1 MCLSTPNLMLPV
13 DSQAWSR
20 FHGGQ
25 GLSLGYHAACWLSCL
40 LGKVGALPLCLGQ
53 KLTLPDACRSLMLH
67 VGWGACWARRCTP
80 LVSWAEAR
88 LACCL
93 QVLDAMEGKTRLNQ
107 ASWPSEASGS
117 SASGLTCCS
126 SGSAGLAVHPSPADG
141 RAGHPLTEDQH
152 RVNPRLGSLH
162 DSANSRLISPQ
173 SSKNM
178 AAAPAGPQQLSPLA
192 PQPSP
197 DPMAAD
203 IQLTGV
209 QHPKWVPNHGFV
221 SPFAAFGT
229 PQAQLQIINESS
241 GIVSSTDSTGTAD
254 HERRSLDP
262 GGPPSGPPPHPPQ
275 H

>member
-1 MCLSTPNLMLPV
+1 
-13 DSQAWSR
+13 
-20 FHGGQ
+20 
-25 GLSLGYHAACWLSCL
+25 
-40 LGKVGALPLCLGQ
+40 
-53 KLTLPDACRSLMLH
+53 
-67 VGWGACWARRCTP
+67 
-80 LVSWAEAR
+80 
-88 LACCL
+88 
-93 QVLDAMEGKTRLNQ
+93 MEGKTRLHQ

-126 SGSAGLAVHPSPADG
+126 SSSAGLAVHASPVG
-141 RAGHPLTEDQH
+141 GQAGHPSTEGQQ

-178 AAAPAGPQQLSPLA
+178 AAASSGPHQLSPSPQA
-192 PQPSP
+192 PQPEQYPLASN
-197 DPMAAD
+197 
-203 IQLTGV
+203 IQLAGV

-241 GIVSSTDSTGTAD
+241 GVVSSTDSTGTAE

-262 GGPPSGPPPHPPQ
+262 GGPPPEPPPHPPQ